1 MCIRDRLYAIVIGLG
16 VMMFTLMLDY
26 RVFTDKSHLIYIALL
41 GILLYVLF
49 FGTVQMGARRWIP
62 IGIFN
67 LQPSEFAKI
76 GVALVLAKYFG
87 ENRGIPAWTD
97 LAIGGALT
105 LVPLGMIAKEPD
117 LGTAMTLVPV
127 FLAVAYLAGM
137 RMRILGILAVCFI
150 MAAPV
155 AWKFALKDY
164 QKSRI
169 STFLDPSQD

>member
-41 GILLYVLF
+41 GILVYVLF

-62 IGIFN
+62 IGVFN

-87 ENRGIPAWTD
+87 ENRGEPLWTD
-97 LAIGGALT
+97 LAIAGALT
-105 LVPLGMIAKEPD
+105 CLPLALIYKEPD
-117 LGTAMTLVPV
+117 LGTAVTLLPV
-127 FLAVAYLAGM
+127 LLAIVFVAGM
-137 RMRILGILAVCFI
+137 QLRIL
-150 MAAPV
+150 
-155 AWKFALKDY
+155 
-164 QKSRI
+164 
-169 STFLDPSQD
+169 